1 MLPGAAAGLLIW
13 YELILVNFTIYLMQ
27 KRVMLRMLQALN
39 EDDPDIE
46 KFEKEALSLQAQA

>member
-1 MLPGAAAGLLIW
+1 
-13 YELILVNFTIYLMQ
+13 
-27 KRVMLRMLQALN
+27 MLRMLQALN